1 MASSIHPSAIIAPG
15 AEIGNDVTIGP
26 YAVIEE
32 HVRLGDRCVIGP
44 HVYLT
49 GHTAIGG
56 GTNIHAGAVIGDE
69 PQDLHYNGELSY
81 VDIGENCVIREYV
94 TIHRGTEEGSHTVV
108 GNNVLLMAFVHLG
121 HNCQIGDEVVI
132 ANASLLA
139 GRVEVAP
146 HAFISG
152 DVKVHQ
158 FVRIGRLAM
167 VGGGNA
173 VKQDVPPFCL
183 LQENVIQS
191 PNIVGLR
198 RSGLD
203 DATRHAIRNAIKI
216 YFFNGLNRM
225 NAMAEIREKVP
236 DLPEVREFLDF
247 VGSTTRGITPSH
259 QPEAAAPK
267 DAATTEP

>member
-1 MASSIHPSAIIAPG
+1 MSCNIDPRAAISPDAQLG
-15 AEIGNDVTIGP
+15 ENVTVGPFAVIGP
-26 YAVIEE
+26 KVQ
-32 HVRLGDRCVIGP
+32 VGDNCVIGP
-44 HVYLT
+44 HVNLSGRT
-49 GHTAIGG
+49 TIGR
-56 GTNIHAGAVIGDE
+56 GTKIHVGANIGDE

-167 VGGGNA
+167 IGGGNA

-183 LQENVIQS
+183 LQDNAIQS

-225 NAMAEIREKVP
+225 NAMAEIREKVA
-236 DLPEVREFLDF
+236 DLPEIREFLDF
-247 VGSTTRGITPSH
+247 VGSTSRGITAGH
-259 QPEAAAPK
+259 QPETAASK
-267 DAATTEP
+267 DAAPQEP